1 MYTVSKLYVENKC
14 EIKVYEP
21 EELTPSEL
29 QSKVDTNVRLYVSV
43 KSSETQDTVALDYS
57 RLITDYAI
65 VTATSWSDFNSQLTD
80 GLVIGYTTHL
90 PGYVPGTVHPSNPV
104 RVWDA
109 MSTLKT
115 FNIDYA
121 DYASG
126 RANIYAFRWNLK
138 DLKLSIM
145 EDAVEYPDLNRC
157 VPIVNGFVCRPVYVD
172 NDLYGLDGAHLC
184 WHTGNHFTP
193 EVQLLDFTHVGDV
206 EIGNIHVEKHMDEKC
221 VYARL
226 VDSSHT
232 WTFTTSKSL
241 YEYTPI
247 IVLSGMMIFSDQYSI
262 KSEHT
267 ISVNLNRLPLQKAMA
282 LRKYYTDDACTSSGV
297 GFTTDDFQTFLN
309 EEFTKE
315 ISGSCFV
322 IFVKTNKLLITRE
335 KLVSWRYGVS
345 LDSYVNNG
353 LLLIDATNTVRNYHY
368 DSYSNKRELTVQAME
383 NIYIADYKSTDGQLC
398 FIDNDCKHHKSED
411 INKSSC
417 TMLYLMGD
425 GDE

>member
-1 MYTVSKLYVENKC
+1 ML
-14 EIKVYEP
+14 
-21 EELTPSEL
+21 
-29 QSKVDTNVRLYVSV
+29 
-43 KSSETQDTVALDYS
+43 
-57 RLITDYAI
+57 
-65 VTATSWSDFNSQLTD
+65 W
-80 GLVIGYTTHL
+80 
-90 PGYVPGTVHPSNPV
+90 
-104 RVWDA
+104 
-109 MSTLKT
+109 
-115 FNIDYA
+115 
-121 DYASG
+121 
-126 RANIYAFRWNLK
+126 
-138 DLKLSIM
+138 
-145 EDAVEYPDLNRC
+145 NRC

-309 EEFTKE
+309 EEFNKE

-353 LLLIDATNTVRNYHY
+353 LLLIDATNTVRNY
-368 DSYSNKRELTVQAME
+368 
-383 NIYIADYKSTDGQLC
+383 
-398 FIDNDCKHHKSED
+398 

>member
-1 MYTVSKLYVENKC
+1 
-14 EIKVYEP
+14 
-21 EELTPSEL
+21 
-29 QSKVDTNVRLYVSV
+29 
-43 KSSETQDTVALDYS
+43 
-57 RLITDYAI
+57 
-65 VTATSWSDFNSQLTD
+65 
-80 GLVIGYTTHL
+80 
-90 PGYVPGTVHPSNPV
+90 
-104 RVWDA
+104 
-109 MSTLKT
+109 
-115 FNIDYA
+115 
-121 DYASG
+121 
-126 RANIYAFRWNLK
+126 
-138 DLKLSIM
+138 
-145 EDAVEYPDLNRC
+145 
-157 VPIVNGFVCRPVYVD
+157 
-172 NDLYGLDGAHLC
+172 
-184 WHTGNHFTP
+184 
-193 EVQLLDFTHVGDV
+193 
-206 EIGNIHVEKHMDEKC
+206 
-221 VYARL
+221 
-226 VDSSHT
+226 
-232 WTFTTSKSL
+232 
-241 YEYTPI
+241 
-247 IVLSGMMIFSDQYSI
+247 MMIFSDQYSI

-309 EEFTKE
+309 EEFNKE

-383 NIYIADYKSTDGQLC
+383 NIFIADYKSTDGQLC